1 MRTNNEIKRLV
12 KQLDKKA
19 NEHRRKID
27 IIKRIKYLIKATS
40 GKTLKTS
47 KNLN

>member
-1 MRTNNEIKRLV
+1 MRTNKEIKRLV

-40 GKTLKTS
+40 SNRIKQIK
-47 KNLN
+47 KLN

>member
-40 GKTLKTS
+40 SKTVQTS
-47 KNLN
+47 KNSN